1 VCQTRDEDPIFQVD
15 VLTEKCD
22 CFAAPGGA
30 AALIIAVMEPLQSM
44 QPLVTADTVLRG
56 SSASWCIRTSLE
68 PTMQERFLHGLVL
81 TLASLLGS
89 FILFGIALLTN
100 NIGSSEKRYPTYWWS

>member
-1 VCQTRDEDPIFQVD
+1 MD